1 VALLKAGY
9 CVVLVDNLSNSYDTA
24 VDAIKKAV
32 ISDVQDAD
40 QRAENLTFVNV
51 DLADA
56 HNAHRMLRA
65 IFECYEV
72 DAVIHLAAYKS
83 VPESVAE
90 PLLYYQ
96 NNLCSLLNVLQ
107 VMDEFQV
114 HRLIF
119 SSSATVYSPEPAN
132 VQQPDDQGMGLTE
145 DAQTGPTNPYGR
157 TKLFGEAI
165 CKDMANVWRNFKQS
179 PQNEVHV
186 VSLRY
191 GNPVNSHPSGAL
203 PETPVGGAMNLF
215 NVAMEVLSGKRA
227 ELKVFGRDYPTPDGT
242 GVRDYIHV
250 VDLAD
255 AHVTTINKMFSDAL
269 GHYDVFNIGIGRGF
283 SVLQIVAT
291 LEKIHQQSIP
301 HCVESRRPGDV
312 ASVVFNVTRAEHVL
326 SWKAK
331 HQTVEELCCLCVF
344 APPKVRTQ

>member
-1 VALLKAGY
+1 
-9 CVVLVDNLSNSYDTA
+9 
-24 VDAIKKAV
+24 
-32 ISDVQDAD
+32 
-40 QRAENLTFVNV
+40 
-51 DLADA
+51 
-56 HNAHRMLRA
+56 
-65 IFECYEV
+65 
-72 DAVIHLAAYKS
+72 
-83 VPESVAE
+83 
-90 PLLYYQ
+90 
-96 NNLCSLLNVLQ
+96 
-107 VMDEFQV
+107 
-114 HRLIF
+114 
-119 SSSATVYSPEPAN
+119 
-132 VQQPDDQGMGLTE
+132 
-145 DAQTGPTNPYGR
+145 
-157 TKLFGEAI
+157 
-165 CKDMANVWRNFKQS
+165 MANVWRNFNQS

-227 ELKVFGRDYPTPDGT
+227 ELKVFGRDYPTSDGT

-312 ASVVFNVTRAEHVL
+312 ASVVFNVTKAEHVL
-326 SWKAK
+326 GWKAK
-331 HQTVEELCCLCVF
+331 HQTVEELCRRTESL
-344 APPKVRTQ
+344 PPPHL